1 MERKYERDKDREN
14 EWINKIEKSKTKPAK
29 EREKENGK
37 RKNKRIK
44 DWERK
49 QKRKRGE
56 RQREREWMHERENV
70 ADGCTREEFNECLTS
85 CALHELQIHCVTD
98 GS

>member
-1 MERKYERDKDREN
+1 MKETKTEN

-29 EREKENGK
+29 ERE
-37 RKNKRIK
+37 RKNKEIK

-56 RQREREWMHERENV
+56 RQREREWMHEKENV